1 MMKIVEY
8 FVPLVLLAISAVL
21 LGKGWA
27 AFEASRHLVATTETA
42 QGTVVKMV
50 PYLSGKLGKK
60 GSLVYLPKVEFTT
73 TDGRKVQFQSQVSR
87 RADDYREGQQVPV
100 RYPPEKPEKAV
111 IATFAALWALPLIYA
126 AGGLMLLVFGGWFL
140 KRAMGD
146 REAT

>member
-8 FVPLVLLAISAVL
+8 FVPLVLLAIAALL

-27 AFEASRHLVATTETA
+27 AFEESRHLVATTETA
-42 QGTVVKMV
+42 QGTIVKMV
-50 PYLSGKLGKK
+50 PYLSGRPGKD
-60 GSLVYLPKVEFTT
+60 GSLIYLPRVEFTT
-73 TDGRKVQFQSQVSR
+73 ADGRKVRLQSQVSR

-100 RYPPEKPEKAV
+100 RYSPDVPEKAV

-140 KRAMGD
+140 KRAMSGSK
-146 REAT
+146 AT